1 MAEGPHYKNSL
12 KDEKSVALYIAMV
25 IRNAMEDF
33 HVKHLSDAQMK
44 ELNPVIRDAIYTALH
59 ALSLAKQS
67 PMAKRYVGFQLQLIP
82 DYWEEPQLLED
93 FSEAVLCRRQ
103 TGASSVPA
111 TLRS

>member
-1 MAEGPHYKNSL
+1 MAEHPHYKDPL

-44 ELNPVIRDAIYTALH
+44 EFNPIIRNAVYTALH
-59 ALSLAKQS
+59 ALSLAKKS
-67 PMAKRYVGFQLQLIP
+67 PTAKRYVGFQLQLIP

-93 FSEAVLCRRQ
+93 FREAVSNAA
-103 TGASSVPA
+103 GAVPGVCSA
-111 TLRS
+111 SR